1 MILVV
6 KTLFWSLPI
15 WCLLVWV
22 NHSPVLSDSLLDQIR
37 GLLMVLNIPGHALD
51 LLWSRNIH
59 NYDIRMVL
67 VANSLFYS
75 ILLYLFLLSKA
86 RFNFHR
92 KK

>member
-1 MILVV
+1 
-6 KTLFWSLPI
+6 
-15 WCLLVWV
+15 
-22 NHSPVLSDSLLDQIR
+22 
-37 GLLMVLNIPGHALD
+37 MVLNIPGHALD

-67 VANSLFYS
+67 VANSLFYT